1 MTARSNKQKED
12 PKGILYK
19 VNTEKK
25 TCEFCILCREQLQNN
40 DKFKCWSHMGSNGC
54 GSMVLDILSCF
65 NHKKEQLK
73 HEKQRDALQ
82 KCRSQQRKVKSL
94 EDSGSVPE
102 EKATKRRKITQNKPN
117 PILVVGNLQRDGW
130 AVYEGIN
137 VSDQEK
143 YTFLKH
149 QLRASMK
156 KSFVGSWNSIHGE
169 KKSGTSRDVLK
180 LHEIVKPNINEK
192 INVINSLFGDIHNN
206 VIKKVSS
213 FENVSMDSCAILKN
227 TNNVKEQSPHTNY

>member
-1 MTARSNKQKED
+1 
-12 PKGILYK
+12 
-19 VNTEKK
+19 
-25 TCEFCILCREQLQNN
+25 
-40 DKFKCWSHMGSNGC
+40 
-54 GSMVLDILSCF
+54 
-65 NHKKEQLK
+65 
-73 HEKQRDALQ
+73 
-82 KCRSQQRKVKSL
+82 
-94 EDSGSVPE
+94 
-102 EKATKRRKITQNKPN
+102 
-117 PILVVGNLQRDGW
+117 
-130 AVYEGIN
+130 
-137 VSDQEK
+137 
-143 YTFLKH
+143 
-149 QLRASMK
+149 MK